1 MNHDDRRLIAAIIRE
16 LQALREELQALI
28 ERERQREA
36 EDGLG
41 ERGA

>member
-1 MNHDDRRLIAAIIRE
+1 MTDHDRRLIAELIRE
-16 LQALREELQALI
+16 LLAMREDLRALI

>member
-1 MNHDDRRLIAAIIRE
+1 MTDHDRRLIAELIRE
-16 LQALREELQALI
+16 LQALRADLQALI

>member
-1 MNHDDRRLIAAIIRE
+1 MTDHDCRLIAELIRE
-16 LQALREELQALI
+16 LQALREDLRALI

>member
-1 MNHDDRRLIAAIIRE
+1 MTDHDRRLIAELIRE
-16 LQALREELQALI
+16 LQALREDLRALI

-36 EDGLG
+36 KDGLG

>member
-1 MNHDDRRLIAAIIRE
+1 MTDHDRRLIAEIIRE
-16 LQALREELQALI
+16 LQALRDDLRALI
-28 ERERQREA
+28 ARERQREA

>member
-1 MNHDDRRLIAAIIRE
+1 MTDHDRRLIAELIRE
-16 LQALREELQALI
+16 LQALRGELQALI

>member
-1 MNHDDRRLIAAIIRE
+1 MTDHDRRLIAELIRE
-16 LQALREELQALI
+16 LQALREDLRALI

>member
-1 MNHDDRRLIAAIIRE
+1 MTDHDRRLIAELICE
-16 LQALREELQALI
+16 LQALREDLRALF